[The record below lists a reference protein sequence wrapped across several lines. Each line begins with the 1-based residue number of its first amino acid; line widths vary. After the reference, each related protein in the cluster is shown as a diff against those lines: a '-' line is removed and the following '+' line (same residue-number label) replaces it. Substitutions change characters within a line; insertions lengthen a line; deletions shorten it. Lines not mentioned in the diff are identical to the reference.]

1 MNSIDK
7 ADSEKDK
14 EEIRNFVI
22 DLFLRVVGIF
32 VWLYIYASYMW
43 FLNNENNTIQI
54 LVPTA
59 LIIGFITILSPRKL
73 FGVKNW
79 RYVVSIYYILSLLL
93 VLLR

>member
-7 ADSEKDK
+7 ADNEKDK

-59 LIIGFITILSPRKL
+59 LIIGFITLLSTRKL

-79 RYVVSIYYILSLLL
+79 RYVVSTYFILSFLL